1 MTRIKEIADVDV
13 VEEAAIQTKDELLKV
28 IDAYDGAIVALPPFD
43 REVLAKASKL
53 RIISRYGVGYDTIDV
68 DAAREHSIYVS
79 VTPVHAETVADMAFA
94 LMLSAA
100 RLIPQAHMHI
110 KNGMWRKNSDRA
122 LFVGTDVYEKTLG
135 IIGLGRIGS
144 VLAKR
149 GRDFDMKMLYYD
161 AFRNGELEKSLS
173 VGYRSLH
180 ELLAESGFVS
190 IHIPLTKDT
199 EGLIGEEELRTMKK
213 TAILVNASRGEV
225 VDEKALYRALKEGWI
240 GGAVLDVFDQEP
252 IGSDNPLLTLEN
264 FILTPHISST
274 TKECRCKTALLAV
287 ENAIRVLQGAKPL
300 YTV

>member
-1 MTRIKEIADVDV
+1 
-13 VEEAAIQTKDELLKV
+13 
-28 IDAYDGAIVALPPFD
+28 
-43 REVLAKASKL
+43 
-53 RIISRYGVGYDTIDV
+53 
-68 DAAREHSIYVS
+68 
-79 VTPVHAETVADMAFA
+79 
-94 LMLSAA
+94 
-100 RLIPQAHMHI
+100 
-110 KNGMWRKNSDRA
+110 
-122 LFVGTDVYEKTLG
+122 
-135 IIGLGRIGS
+135 
-144 VLAKR
+144 
-149 GRDFDMKMLYYD
+149 
-161 AFRNGELEKSLS
+161 